1 MHAMEGLRTACQ
13 DPATARAVQ
22 TTLDAVGCGFV
33 KKGTTCGVAVIFDPD
48 TCVCQCSQVAA
59 HNACGT
65 SAKYA
70 KWVLG
75 AVKVE
80 VKRAALEAALPEPEQ
95 SAPSAAQ
102 WYPFWLRAPAS
113 LTKSGS

>member
-1 MHAMEGLRTACQ
+1 M
-13 DPATARAVQ
+13 AV
-22 TTLDAVGCGFV
+22 V
-33 KKGTTCGVAVIFDPD
+33 FDPE
-48 TCVCQCSQVAA
+48 TCFCQCSVAA
-59 HNACGT
+59 HSACAT
-65 SAKYA
+65 SPKFA

-80 VKRAALEAALPEPEQ
+80 VKRAALEAALPP
-95 SAPSAAQ
+95 AAQ